1 MHPLAPDLTGL
12 SDDELHKKRGE
23 LQNRLVFAYRM
34 GQSDMI
40 GQLQLL
46 IDDYNIEVQKRN
58 QKMLEQTNKNGS
70 SFADKID
77 IGR

>member
-34 GQSDMI
+34 GQSTMI

-77 IGR
+77 IGK